1 MMKKR
6 SRSGVILL
14 LCCLLGSYNGYIALW
29 NQGERQPV
37 KVFPYQ
43 VASLPP
49 ADQAALKQGII
60 IKDKSM
66 LQEILQDYLS

>member
-1 MMKKR
+1 MKKR
-6 SRSGVILL
+6 SHAVVILL

-49 ADQAALKQGII
+49 ADQAALKRGII
-60 IKDKSM
+60 IEEKSE

>member
-1 MMKKR
+1 MIKKQF
-6 SRSGVILL
+6 LL
-14 LCCLLGSYNGYIALW
+14 LAAAVGFILGIRNGYIALW

-49 ADQAALKQGII
+49 ADQAALKRGII
-60 IKDKSM
+60 IKEKSE